1 MRPFLGSPNGNPV
14 TGSVT
19 VILAS
24 ELLRRRRPVKEFC
37 FAIKGARPLGKFFLN
52 VPVSWFQVDPMERT
66 KGVGRT
72 TRKRKKYPCLAH
84 SPAIRGNHE
93 AGATT
98 TFLS

>member
-37 FAIKGARPLGKFFLN
+37 FAIKGARPLGKFLLN

-66 KGVGRT
+66 KG
-72 TRKRKKYPCLAH
+72 
-84 SPAIRGNHE
+84 S
-93 AGATT
+93 AGAPNTEET
-98 TFLS
+98 SSLGSFNPGHGIHEEDDMTMFLF